1 MSNELFEEFS
11 EDVRQKY
18 NVPDIESYM
27 SLNHKERNKMIYE
40 VIKHHKICVIPSNT
54 VESLDKMPR
63 FQIIE
68 NNLNLQR
75 RLPGKNNRSRS
86 MNTKDDINEKQQ
98 ALKDSEEQSKLLK

>member
-27 SLNHKERNKMIYE
+27 SLNHKERNKMFYE

-75 RLPGKNNRSRS
+75 RLPGKNRSRS
-86 MNTKDDINEKQQ
+86 MNIKDDEDEKQQ